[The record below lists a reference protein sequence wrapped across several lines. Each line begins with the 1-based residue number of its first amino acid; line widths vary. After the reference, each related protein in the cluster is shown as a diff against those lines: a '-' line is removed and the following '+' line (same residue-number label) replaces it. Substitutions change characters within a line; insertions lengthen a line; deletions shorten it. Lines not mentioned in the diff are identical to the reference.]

1 MEESDKNGG
10 DCTNGR
16 GDRNSL
22 ARLPSIPT
30 FCSAYMQRQ
39 RGEDSCLIKQSPMQ
53 NHPSSSPK
61 LSEFSEDE
69 LLCNWLHLVPGKE
82 RELSIV
88 LAQFGRVDSGNLI
101 FLFLQVCAC
110 SVMSDSLCPHK
121 S

>member
-10 DCTNGR
+10 GGTHGR

-22 ARLPSIPT
+22 APLPSITT

-39 RGEDSCLIKQSPMQ
+39 KGEEGCLIKQSHMQ
-53 NHPSSSPK
+53 NHPSSSPN

-69 LLCNWLHLVPGKE
+69 LCNWLHLTPGKE

-88 LAQFGRVDSGNLI
+88 LAQFGRADSRNLI
-101 FLFLQVCAC
+101 FFFPQVCAC
-110 SVMSDSLCPHK
+110 SVMSDSL
-121 S
+121 

>member
-10 DCTNGR
+10 DGTHGR
-16 GDRNSL
+16 SDRNSL
-22 ARLPSIPT
+22 APLPSTPT

-39 RGEDSCLIKQSPMQ
+39 RGEEGCLIKQSPMQ

-69 LLCNWLHLVPGKE
+69 LLCNWLHLTPGKE

-88 LAQFGRVDSGNLI
+88 LAQFGRADSGNLI
-101 FLFLQVCAC
+101 FFFPQVRVC
-110 SVMSDSLCPHK
+110 SVMSDTL
-121 S
+121 